1 MDRYFDDIQ
10 RAYDKEIQVPG
21 KELAFLI
28 LIAFL
33 ASFGFIRTSAH
44 MIKAQVSWWPGN
56 VETKGG
62 THIHHLVWGILL
74 MMSFGY
80 LGIAIADGSPWEE
93 IAAILFGIGM
103 GLTLDEFALWLNLQD
118 VYWSQ
123 KGRQSIDAVIVA
135 ASLIVI
141 TLLGLTLWLEL
152 WKAFVVLIG
161 LGDSRSDAVVTY
173 VPWHVIGLAFSI
185 PAFMKGKWLLAVTG
199 VVVPF
204 VSLVAMIRLAKPD
217 SWWAKRFYDE
227 DKLERA
233 RTRFKD
239 DPEAPAPV
247 SPQPEPTSV

>member
-1 MDRYFDDIQ
+1 MDRYFHDIQ
-10 RAYDKEIQVPG
+10 HAYDKEIQVPG

-33 ASFGFIRTSAH
+33 CSFGFIRTSAH
-44 MIKAQVSWWPGN
+44 MIKAEVSWWPGN
-56 VETKGG
+56 VETKSG

-74 MMSFGY
+74 MMAFGY
-80 LGIAIADGSPWEE
+80 VGIAIAEGSPWEE

-135 ASLIVI
+135 TTLIVI

-152 WKAFVVLIG
+152 WKAFVILIG
-161 LGDSRSDAVVTY
+161 LGDSRSDAAASY
-173 VPWHVIGLAFSI
+173 VPWHLLGLAFSLV
-185 PAFMKGKWLLAVTG
+185 AALKGKWILAVVG

-204 VSLVAMIRLAKPD
+204 VSLVSMIRLAKPG
-217 SWWAKRFYDE
+217 SWWATHRYDEAKLARARKRFKADLDE
-227 DKLERA
+227 AE
-233 RTRFKD
+233 
-239 DPEAPAPV
+239 PAPAE
-247 SPQPEPTSV
+247 PEPAGV